1 MGRGQGARKSDAGS
15 GPNLRGSAAEEGSC
29 EGNARHVI
37 KVFCGLLSRRCPEKT
52 APALFL
58 HYWHVR
64 TCLSRT
70 KNYRTSRSDLRWR
83 RTLAHESRLP
93 LAPTAPSRRHDGA
106 VALACNAGR
115 RPRSS
120 IRTAHDPA
128 YIHRPHIEREEANS
142 PQRHLTKR
150 WLVAC
155 FLAQFSLRCAS
166 RLVTRSPPRFL
177 THDGDVARGARM
189 RPRGHSCLW
198 VRPAP
203 LPRPQGHKGR
213 PRRRPRPRGR
223 PQWRRP
229 RLPVPHAGAGRNSSD
244 FSPAT
249 MSKPRP
255 GSTSIWKRSSIS

>member
-1 MGRGQGARKSDAGS
+1 M
-15 GPNLRGSAAEEGSC
+15 
-29 EGNARHVI
+29 
-37 KVFCGLLSRRCPEKT
+37 
-52 APALFL
+52 
-58 HYWHVR
+58 
-64 TCLSRT
+64 
-70 KNYRTSRSDLRWR
+70 
-83 RTLAHESRLP
+83 
-93 LAPTAPSRRHDGA
+93 TAPSRWHAMQVGGH
-106 VALACNAGR
+106 VPLYV
-115 RPRSS
+115 PH
-120 IRTAHDPA
+120 T
-128 YIHRPHIEREEANS
+128 IHRTYTDLSSKRGKQFPPTASDEARAS
-142 PQRHLTKR
+142 SL
-150 WLVAC
+150 L
-155 FLAQFSLRCAS
+155 FSLRLSFAALRQQS
-166 RLVTRSPPRFL
+166 VTAARLGFL

-203 LPRPQGHKGR
+203 CPAPKAKGR